1 MKLYPNLD
9 SDKFATGELRR
20 RAVNGEREVAEM
32 TMTHDLST
40 IRQMWQLLEPVHA
53 VLYYAPEASEEAA
66 ALGYAVDERWPS
78 YFPYRAAPLGAVDA
92 QTVSE
97 LFYSF
102 NPEMVEQYM
111 APAWQ
116 AATPEQV
123 LAARRTAMDRV
134 LRRIL
139 GDRIGSPELQ
149 RAAQMVRRVAEAA
162 DVTDR
167 PMAAAN
173 AALPW
178 PDEPHMVLWQAAT
191 ILREHRG
198 DGHIAALRAHDIGP
212 AEALVSHAAVG
223 AAPAEVFASRQW
235 TAEQWN
241 AARDRLAARGLVRM
255 DPEGAGQA
263 GEKVGELGAT
273 RRVGDVGATEEGVQ
287 VRAAI
292 EKRTDE
298 LAAGP
303 WDLLS
308 SGEVK
313 ELADLLMP
321 VVLDIVGTGLLPMQS
336 TLGIGMTYDYGKLEK
351 GQSM

>member
-1 MKLYPNLD
+1 M
-9 SDKFATGELRR
+9 S
-20 RAVNGEREVAEM
+20 
-32 TMTHDLST
+32 HDLGT
-40 IRQMWQLLEPVHA
+40 VRQMWQLLEPVHA

-92 QTVSE
+92 RTVSG

-102 NPEMVEQYM
+102 NPEMVERYM
-111 APAWQ
+111 APAWRT
-116 AATPEQV
+116 AAPEQV

-139 GDRIGSPELQ
+139 GDRIGSPELRQ
-149 RAAQMVRRVAEAA
+149 AAQTVRRVAEAA

-178 PDEPHMVLWQAAT
+178 PEEPHMVLWQAAT

-198 DGHIAALRAHDIGP
+198 DGHIAALRAHDIDP

-235 TAEQWN
+235 TDDQWN
-241 AARDRLAARGLVRM
+241 AARDRLAARGLVRAG
-255 DPEGAGQA
+255 EGATGRA
-263 GEKVGELGAT
+263 GEVSAAA
-273 RRVGDVGATEEGVQ
+273 VGATEEGVR
-287 VRAAI
+287 VRAAV

-303 WDLLS
+303 WDLLT

-336 TLGIGMTYDYGKLEK
+336 TLGIGMAYDYGQTEE
-351 GQSM
+351 GQSA

>member
-1 MKLYPNLD
+1 
-9 SDKFATGELRR
+9 
-20 RAVNGEREVAEM
+20 M

-40 IRQMWQLLEPVHA
+40 VRQMWQLLEPVHA

-66 ALGYAVDERWPS
+66 ALGYAVDERWPG

-92 QTVSE
+92 HTVSE

-102 NPEMVEQYM
+102 NPEMVERYM
-111 APAWQ
+111 APAWRT
-116 AATPEQV
+116 ATPEQV

-139 GDRIGSPELQ
+139 GDRIGSAELRQ
-149 RAAQMVRRVAEAA
+149 AARTVRRVAEAA

-178 PDEPHMVLWQAAT
+178 PEEPHMVLWQAAT
-191 ILREHRG
+191 VLREHRG
-198 DGHIAALRAHDIGP
+198 DGHIAALRAHGIGP

-235 TAEQWN
+235 TDDQWN
-241 AARDRLAARGLVRM
+241 AARDRLAARGLVRAG
-255 DPEGAGQA
+255 EGATGRA
-263 GEKVGELGAT
+263 GEVSAAA
-273 RRVGDVGATEEGVQ
+273 VSATEEGVR
-287 VRAAI
+287 VRAAV

-303 WDLLS
+303 WDLLT

-336 TLGIGMTYDYGKLEK
+336 TLGIGMTYDH
-351 GQSM
+351 

>member
-1 MKLYPNLD
+1 
-9 SDKFATGELRR
+9 
-20 RAVNGEREVAEM
+20 M

-40 IRQMWQLLEPVHA
+40 VRQMWQLLEPVHA

-66 ALGYAVDERWPS
+66 ALGYAVDERWPG

-92 QTVSE
+92 RTVSE

-102 NPEMVEQYM
+102 NPEMVERYM
-111 APAWQ
+111 APAWRT
-116 AATPEQV
+116 ATPEQV

-139 GDRIGSPELQ
+139 GDRIGSAELRQ
-149 RAAQMVRRVAEAA
+149 AARTVRRVAEAA

-178 PDEPHMVLWQAAT
+178 PEEPHMVLWQAAT
-191 ILREHRG
+191 VLREHRG
-198 DGHIAALRAHDIGP
+198 DGHIAALRAHGIGP

-235 TAEQWN
+235 TDDQWN
-241 AARDRLAARGLVRM
+241 AARDRLAARGLVRAG
-255 DPEGAGQA
+255 EGATGRA
-263 GEKVGELGAT
+263 GEVSAAA
-273 RRVGDVGATEEGVQ
+273 VSATEEGVR
-287 VRAAI
+287 VRAAV

-303 WDLLS
+303 WDLLT

-336 TLGIGMTYDYGKLEK
+336 TLGIGMTYDH
-351 GQSM
+351 

>member
-1 MKLYPNLD
+1 
-9 SDKFATGELRR
+9 
-20 RAVNGEREVAEM
+20 
-32 TMTHDLST
+32 MTHDLST
-40 IRQMWQLLEPVHA
+40 VRQMWQLLEPVHA

-66 ALGYAVDERWPS
+66 ALGYAIDERWPS

-92 QTVSE
+92 QTVSD

-102 NPEMVEQYM
+102 NPEMVERFM
-111 APAWQ
+111 TPAWRK
-116 AATPEQV
+116 ATPEQV

-139 GDRIGSPELQ
+139 GDRIGSPELE
-149 RAAQMVRRVAEAA
+149 RAAQTARRVAEAA
-162 DVTDR
+162 DLAGR

-212 AEALVSHAAVG
+212 IEALVTHAAVG
-223 AAPAEVFASRQW
+223 AAPVDVFASRQW
-235 TAEQWN
+235 TPEEWN
-241 AARDRLAARGLVRM
+241 AARERLAARGLVRAGAQSGSASESAGSAS
-255 DPEGAGQA
+255 EGAESGSDGA
-263 GEKVGELGAT
+263 GSASDGA
-273 RRVGDVGATEEGVQ
+273 VEATEEGVR

-292 EKRTDE
+292 EKQTDE

-303 WDLLS
+303 WDSLTS
-308 SGEVK
+308 DEVK

-321 VVLDIVGTGLLPMQS
+321 IVLDIVGTGLLPMQS
-336 TLGIGMTYDYGKLEK
+336 TLGIGMTYDYERL
-351 GQSM
+351 

>member
-1 MKLYPNLD
+1 
-9 SDKFATGELRR
+9 
-20 RAVNGEREVAEM
+20 
-32 TMTHDLST
+32 
-40 IRQMWQLLEPVHA
+40 LLEPVHA
-53 VLYYAPEASEEAA
+53 VLYYAPEAFEGAA

-92 QTVSE
+92 RTVSE

-102 NPEMVEQYM
+102 NPEMVERYI
-111 APAWQ
+111 APAWET
-116 AATPEQV
+116 ATPEQV
-123 LAARRTAMDRV
+123 LAARRTAMDGV

-139 GDRIGSPELQ
+139 GDRIGSTELEQ
-149 RAAQMVRRVAEAA
+149 AAWMVRRAAEAA

-178 PDEPHMVLWQAAT
+178 PEEPHMVLWQAAT

-198 DGHIAALRAHDIGP
+198 DGHVAALRAHDIGP

-223 AAPAEVFASRQW
+223 AAPEEVFTSRQW

-241 AARDRLAARGLVRM
+241 AARDRLAARGLV
-255 DPEGAGQA
+255 DGEGH
-263 GEKVGELGAT
+263 
-273 RRVGDVGATEEGVQ
+273 ATEAGVRL
-287 VRAAI
+287 RASV

-303 WDLLS
+303 WDVLTAD
-308 SGEVK
+308 EVK
-313 ELADLLMP
+313 ELADLLMAP
-321 VVLDIVGTGLLPMQS
+321 VLDIVGTGLLPMQS
-336 TLGIGMTYDYGKLEK
+336 TLGIGMKYDYDAVEPA
-351 GQSM
+351 S